1 MSGDRLLFAG
11 MPAALTLLLHG
22 GLVAVLLVR
31 WTAPAQVVAAAPA
44 IQPIQATVVRAEAL
58 KPAPKTQPKPKPKPK
73 SKPKPKPKSE
83 TQVTPA
89 PSIAQPEP
97 VAESEPAPTPVEPPV
112 PQTKLD
118 TEQLAALTREEL
130 DTLVDA
136 EIAAAGVGEPSL
148 RDVVAATIQ
157 AAVINRWTRPPSA
170 RNGMV
175 SVLSIQLVPTGE
187 VVGVS
192 VLQSSG
198 NTAFDRSAMTAVDRA
213 GRFPEVAKL
222 DNRTFESNFR
232 RFQLIFKPEDLRY

>member
-1 MSGDRLLFAG
+1 MMSGDRLLFAG

-22 GLVAVLLVR
+22 GLIAMLLVR

-44 IQPIQATVVRAEAL
+44 IQPIQATVVRAVDLA
-58 KPAPKTQPKPKPKPK
+58 PAPKPKAKPKRKPKPKPKPK
-73 SKPKPKPKSE
+73 PQKTTAPSA
-83 TQVTPA
+83 PA
-89 PSIAQPEP
+89 PQPSVSPEP
-97 VAESEPAPTPVEPPV
+97 EPTAVEAPA
-112 PQTKLD
+112 PQTKMD

-136 EIAAAGVGEPSL
+136 EIATSGEGEPSL
-148 RDVVAATIQ
+148 RDAVAATIQ

-198 NTAFDRSAMTAVDRA
+198 NTAFDRSAMSAVDRV
-213 GRFPEVAKL
+213 GRFPEVATL